1 MKAED
6 KQKKNQRSKIPNTTL
21 ISLVVVVIFVCAI
34 LATGEI
40 AKITGFEFVAK
51 HEKTLINLEFSIFA
65 IILVEFIGK
74 AIIQAFKRRGIEPV
88 GHNVQAILRGVV
100 YIVLAIGI
108 VSSLSSN
115 PGLAIG
121 IGTVTGVII
130 AFATQNL
137 VGNVFAGVMLAITR
151 PVRIGD
157 QVTVLASSGEVKEI
171 ALIYTILEDGDNMY
185 YVPSMVM
192 FSNVV
197 KKKKIPLAK
206 AP

>member
-6 KQKKNQRSKIPNTTL
+6 KPKKNQRSKGPNTTL

-65 IILVEFIGK
+65 IILVEFIGR

-88 GHNVQAILRGVV
+88 GHNVRAILRGVV

-171 ALIYTILEDGDNMY
+171 ALIYTILEDGDNVY

-206 AP
+206 IP

>member
-6 KQKKNQRSKIPNTTL
+6 KPKKNQRSKGPNTTL

-65 IILVEFIGK
+65 IILVEFIGR

-88 GHNVQAILRGVV
+88 GHNVRAILRGVV

-137 VGNVFAGVMLAITR
+137 V
-151 PVRIGD
+151 
-157 QVTVLASSGEVKEI
+157 
-171 ALIYTILEDGDNMY
+171 
-185 YVPSMVM
+185 
-192 FSNVV
+192 
-197 KKKKIPLAK
+197 
-206 AP
+206 

>member
-6 KQKKNQRSKIPNTTL
+6 KPKKNQRSKGPNTTL

-88 GHNVQAILRGVV
+88 GHNVRAILRGVV

-206 AP
+206 IP

>member
-74 AIIQAFKRRGIEPV
+74 AIIQAFKIRGIEPV
-88 GHNVQAILRGVV
+88 GHNVRAILRGVV

-157 QVTVLASSGEVKEI
+157 QVTVLASTGEVKEI

-206 AP
+206 IP

>member
-6 KQKKNQRSKIPNTTL
+6 KPKKNQRSKGPNTTL

-65 IILVEFIGK
+65 IILVEFIGR

-88 GHNVQAILRGVV
+88 GHNVRAILRGVV

-157 QVTVLASSGEVKEI
+157 QVTVLASTGEVKEI

-206 AP
+206 IP

>member
-88 GHNVQAILRGVV
+88 GHNVRAILRGVV

-171 ALIYTILEDGDNMY
+171 ALIYTILEDGDNVY

>member
-6 KQKKNQRSKIPNTTL
+6 KPKKNQRSKGPNTTL

-88 GHNVQAILRGVV
+88 GHNVRAILRGVV

-157 QVTVLASSGEVKEI
+157 QVTVLASTGEVKEI
-171 ALIYTILEDGDNMY
+171 ALIYTILEDGDNVY

>member
-6 KQKKNQRSKIPNTTL
+6 KQKKNQRSKVPNTTL

-88 GHNVQAILRGVV
+88 GHNVRAILRGVV

-157 QVTVLASSGEVKEI
+157 QVTVLASTGEVKEI

>member
-6 KQKKNQRSKIPNTTL
+6 KPKKNQRSKGPNTTL

-88 GHNVQAILRGVV
+88 GHNVRAILRGVV

-157 QVTVLASSGEVKEI
+157 QVTVLASTGEVKEI

-206 AP
+206 IP

>member
-88 GHNVQAILRGVV
+88 GHNVRAILRGVV

-157 QVTVLASSGEVKEI
+157 QVTVLASTGEVKEI

-206 AP
+206 IP